1 MGDSAIGSQQGEKA
15 CYKQRHFPNEHFEPI
30 SEWFIY
36 SDSILATI
44 YTPHGIVEAVFDLKT
59 KTWTYA
65 FIHRQYVFVMAQKVI
80 RLKNAQADVAKAF
93 AKDVIEER
101 IRRDTK
107 VSDVDG
113 FFGCAR
119 IVDSERE

>member
-1 MGDSAIGSQQGEKA
+1 MGDSASYTQ
-15 CYKQRHFPNEHFEPI
+15 CHFPNEHLEPV
-30 SEWFIY
+30 SEWFIH

-65 FIHRQYVFVMAQKVI
+65 FIHRQYVFVMVQKLI

-93 AKDVIEER
+93 AKDVIEDR
-101 IRRDTK
+101 IRFVGNKSETDAN
-107 VSDVDG
+107 G
-113 FFGCAR
+113 FFKCTR
-119 IVDSERE
+119 LKDKRDE